1 MSISKSILMNTI
13 FFQML
18 KKGLGNKYNS
28 TNLFLETY
36 NYNVWLENEEL
47 TNTTSEKSYKEESV
61 DLSDM
66 SPLED
71 DEEKLKKEKVL
82 TNWNLNKLLTK
93 LQMLLTQKTA
103 KK

>member
-1 MSISKSILMNTI
+1 MPLNYIMNISKSILINTI

-18 KKGLGNKYNS
+18 KKELGNKCNP

-47 TNTTSEKSYKEESV
+47 TDTTSEKSCKEESV
-61 DLSDM
+61 ESSDM

-71 DEEKLKKEKVL
+71 DEEELKK
-82 TNWNLNKLLTK
+82 
-93 LQMLLTQKTA
+93 
-103 KK
+103 

>member
-1 MSISKSILMNTI
+1 MPLNYTMNISKSILINTI

-18 KKGLGNKYNS
+18 KKELGNKYNP

-47 TNTTSEKSYKEESV
+47 TDTTSEKSCKEESV
-61 DLSDM
+61 DSSDM

-71 DEEKLKKEKVL
+71 DEEELKK
-82 TNWNLNKLLTK
+82 
-93 LQMLLTQKTA
+93 
-103 KK
+103 

>member
-18 KKGLGNKYNS
+18 KKDLGNKYNS

-47 TNTTSEKSYKEESV
+47 TNTTSEKCYKEESV

-82 TNWNLNKLLTK
+82 TNWNLSKLLTK

>member
-1 MSISKSILMNTI
+1 MPLNYIMNISKSILINTI

-18 KKGLGNKYNS
+18 KKELGNKYNP

-47 TNTTSEKSYKEESV
+47 TDTTSEKSCKEESV

-71 DEEKLKKEKVL
+71 DEEELKK
-82 TNWNLNKLLTK
+82 
-93 LQMLLTQKTA
+93 
-103 KK
+103 

>member
-1 MSISKSILMNTI
+1 MPLNYIMSISKSILMNTI

-18 KKGLGNKYNS
+18 KKDLGNKYNS
-28 TNLFLETY
+28 TNLSLETY

-82 TNWNLNKLLTK
+82 TN
-93 LQMLLTQKTA
+93 
-103 KK
+103 

>member
-1 MSISKSILMNTI
+1 MPLNYIMNISKSILINTI

-18 KKGLGNKYNS
+18 KKELGNKYNP

-47 TNTTSEKSYKEESV
+47 TDTTSEKSCKEESV
-61 DLSDM
+61 DSSDM

-71 DEEKLKKEKVL
+71 DGEELKK
-82 TNWNLNKLLTK
+82 
-93 LQMLLTQKTA
+93 
-103 KK
+103 

>member
-1 MSISKSILMNTI
+1 MPLNYIMSISKSILMNTI

-18 KKGLGNKYNS
+18 KKDLGNKYNS

-47 TNTTSEKSYKEESV
+47 TNTTSEKCYKEESV

-82 TNWNLNKLLTK
+82 TN
-93 LQMLLTQKTA
+93 
-103 KK
+103 

>member
-1 MSISKSILMNTI
+1 MPLNYIMNISKSILINTI

-18 KKGLGNKYNS
+18 KKELGSKYNP

-47 TNTTSEKSYKEESV
+47 TDTTSEKSCKEESV
-61 DLSDM
+61 DSSDM

-71 DEEKLKKEKVL
+71 DEEELKK
-82 TNWNLNKLLTK
+82 
-93 LQMLLTQKTA
+93 
-103 KK
+103 

>member
-1 MSISKSILMNTI
+1 MPLNYIMSISKSILMNTI

-18 KKGLGNKYNS
+18 KKDLGNKYNS

-82 TNWNLNKLLTK
+82 TN
-93 LQMLLTQKTA
+93 
-103 KK
+103 

>member
-1 MSISKSILMNTI
+1 MTVYIIPLNYIMSISKSILMNTI

-18 KKGLGNKYNS
+18 KKDLGNKYNS

-82 TNWNLNKLLTK
+82 TN
-93 LQMLLTQKTA
+93 
-103 KK
+103 

>member
-1 MSISKSILMNTI
+1 MPLNYLMNISKSILINTI

-18 KKGLGNKYNS
+18 KKELGNKYNP

-47 TNTTSEKSYKEESV
+47 TDTTSEKSCKEESV
-61 DLSDM
+61 DSSDM

-71 DEEKLKKEKVL
+71 DEEELKK
-82 TNWNLNKLLTK
+82 
-93 LQMLLTQKTA
+93 
-103 KK
+103 

>member
-1 MSISKSILMNTI
+1 MPLNYIMNISKSILINAI

-18 KKGLGNKYNS
+18 KKELGNKYNP

-47 TNTTSEKSYKEESV
+47 TDTTSEKSCKEESV
-61 DLSDM
+61 DSSDM

-71 DEEKLKKEKVL
+71 DGEELKK
-82 TNWNLNKLLTK
+82 
-93 LQMLLTQKTA
+93 
-103 KK
+103 

>member
-1 MSISKSILMNTI
+1 MPLNYIMSISKSILMNTI

-18 KKGLGNKYNS
+18 KKDLGNKYNS

-71 DEEKLKKEKVL
+71 DEEKLKK
-82 TNWNLNKLLTK
+82 
-93 LQMLLTQKTA
+93 
-103 KK
+103 

>member
-1 MSISKSILMNTI
+1 MPLNYIMNISKSILINTI

-18 KKGLGNKYNS
+18 KKELGNKYNP

-47 TNTTSEKSYKEESV
+47 TDTTSEKSCKEESV
-61 DLSDM
+61 DSSDM

-71 DEEKLKKEKVL
+71 DEEELKK
-82 TNWNLNKLLTK
+82 
-93 LQMLLTQKTA
+93 
-103 KK
+103 

>member
-1 MSISKSILMNTI
+1 MPLNYIVNISKSILINTI

-18 KKGLGNKYNS
+18 KKELGNKYNP

-47 TNTTSEKSYKEESV
+47 TDTTSEKSCKEESV
-61 DLSDM
+61 DSSDM

-71 DEEKLKKEKVL
+71 DEEELKK
-82 TNWNLNKLLTK
+82 
-93 LQMLLTQKTA
+93 
-103 KK
+103 

>member
-18 KKGLGNKYNS
+18 KKDLGNKYNS

-71 DEEKLKKEKVL
+71 DEEKLKK
-82 TNWNLNKLLTK
+82 
-93 LQMLLTQKTA
+93 
-103 KK
+103 

>member
-1 MSISKSILMNTI
+1 MPLNCIMNISKSILINTI

-18 KKGLGNKYNS
+18 KKELGNKYNP

-47 TNTTSEKSYKEESV
+47 TDTTSEKSCKEESV
-61 DLSDM
+61 DSSDM

-71 DEEKLKKEKVL
+71 DEEELKK
-82 TNWNLNKLLTK
+82 
-93 LQMLLTQKTA
+93 
-103 KK
+103 

>member
-1 MSISKSILMNTI
+1 MPLNYIVNISKSILINTI

-18 KKGLGNKYNS
+18 KKELGNKYNP

-47 TNTTSEKSYKEESV
+47 TDTTSEKSCKEESV
-61 DLSDM
+61 DSSDT

-71 DEEKLKKEKVL
+71 DEEELKK
-82 TNWNLNKLLTK
+82 
-93 LQMLLTQKTA
+93 
-103 KK
+103 

>member
-1 MSISKSILMNTI
+1 MPLSYIMSISKSILMNTI

-18 KKGLGNKYNS
+18 KKDLGNKYNS

-82 TNWNLNKLLTK
+82 TN
-93 LQMLLTQKTA
+93 
-103 KK
+103 

>member
-1 MSISKSILMNTI
+1 MPLNYIVNISKSILINTI

-18 KKGLGNKYNS
+18 KKELGNKYNP

-82 TNWNLNKLLTK
+82 TN
-93 LQMLLTQKTA
+93 
-103 KK
+103 